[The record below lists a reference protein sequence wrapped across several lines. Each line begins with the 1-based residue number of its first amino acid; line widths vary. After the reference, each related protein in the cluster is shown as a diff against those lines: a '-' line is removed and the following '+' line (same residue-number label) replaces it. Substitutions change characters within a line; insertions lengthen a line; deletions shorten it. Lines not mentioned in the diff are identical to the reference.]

1 MLPPPIIQVDSLP
14 FMMGPFPQ
22 QLDWETMFFIFI
34 YSQNE
39 AIAGSRCRPM
49 KLGLKKS

>member
-14 FMMGPFPQ
+14 LKLGPFP
-22 QLDWETMFFIFI
+22 LKTDRETILIIFI
-34 YSQNE
+34 YSRNE
-39 AIAGSRCRPM
+39 AIAGSRCMPM